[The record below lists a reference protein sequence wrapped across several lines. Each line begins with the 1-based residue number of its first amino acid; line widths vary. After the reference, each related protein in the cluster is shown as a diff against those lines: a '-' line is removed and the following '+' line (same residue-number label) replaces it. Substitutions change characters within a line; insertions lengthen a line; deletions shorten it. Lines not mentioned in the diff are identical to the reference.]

1 MIITSHFVSRTQVF
15 ITPLRKVT
23 NTAVVDGLLR
33 FCRNYQDRLFLQ
45 ALGMA
50 IGNKHWADDFKE
62 MQQHPES
69 MSGNLGKTVPLLYT
83 QPINNEKVY
92 PVLYNDVILL
102 PCTHV
107 QQGYVFVCVR
117 SCLYPDIYKYYRIA
131 YANIPCTNQSISI
144 FSRKLIS
151 KYQY

>member
-1 MIITSHFVSRTQVF
+1 MIITSHFVSCTQVF

-69 MSGNLGKTVPLLYT
+69 TSGNLGKTVPLLHT

-102 PCTHV
+102 PCSVHMCSRVMCLFASDHV
-107 QQGYVFVCVR
+107 CILTSINITGLHMV
-117 SCLYPDIYKYYRIA
+117 IYLV
-131 YANIPCTNQSISI
+131 PIS
-144 FSRKLIS
+144 R
-151 KYQY
+151 YQYSPGS